1 MRTVVAVDP
10 FRIRVWSLHDRCDQH
25 VTEESCKGEID
36 SFCKHGQ
43 VVPALGRQLR
53 GDPDYDIELIYG
65 ARRLFV
71 ARHLNKPLLVDVRE
85 MSDREAI
92 IAMDIENRQR
102 TDVSPY
108 ERGLSYTRWLRSG
121 HFGSQEEIARSLKI
135 SATRVSRL
143 LRMAKL
149 PSVVL
154 GAFASPLEVCEAWGL
169 DIMDALEDPQRR
181 QRTIETARAIGE
193 MDPRPQAQQVYRQL
207 LSASAPGRKIK
218 PAARVE
224 VVRNDEGTPLFRVR
238 QLRTSVALELPC
250 ERLSAAAMAEIRTT
264 LAAILQRESQQAGAL
279 SRARR
284 VA

>member
-1 MRTVVAVDP
+1 MRTVVAIDP
-10 FRIRVWSLHDRCDQH
+10 FRIRMWSLHDRCDQH
-25 VTEESCKGEID
+25 VTEESCKAEID

-43 VVPALGRQLR
+43 VVPALGRHLR
-53 GDPDYDIELIYG
+53 GDPDHDVELVYG

-143 LRMAKL
+143 LRLAKL

-154 GAFASPLEVCEAWGL
+154 GAFQSPLEVCEAWGS

-181 QRTIETARAIGE
+181 QRTIQAARAIAE
-193 MDPRPQAQQVYRQL
+193 MDPRPQAKQVYRQL
-207 LSASAPGRKIK
+207 ISASAPGRKIK
-218 PAARVE
+218 RAARTE
-224 VVRNDEGTPLFRVR
+224 IVRSEEGAPLFRVR

-264 LAAILQRESQQAGAL
+264 LAEILQRGAPAS